1 LSCSRKK
8 INYKLLKYA
17 VEVNLQKHWS
27 SLQFGCGWGWGDNT
41 TAITLSRLLFNVIS
55 LKRGLFTLFSNA
67 EVTIGPTSGFVRHF
81 RFFAFLGKLTL
92 AELTPVSHILRLQ
105 CVCGEC
111 CGAYLVQ
118 ESHALKCFHVCC
130 VCSA

>member
-1 LSCSRKK
+1 
-8 INYKLLKYA
+8 LLKYA

-27 SLQFGCGWGWGDNT
+27 SLQFGWGWGDNT

-92 AELTPVSHILRLQ
+92 AELRWWTMSWEHFQKSLNNRNGRSVPHPQTIH
-105 CVCGEC
+105 EW
-111 CGAYLVQ
+111 
-118 ESHALKCFHVCC
+118 EDDMKKWHH
-130 VCSA
+130 